1 VTRRAVAVALA
12 GLLVAVAAVGGCTGE
27 RPEVTDATRLADSST
42 TTADQGSGQPV
53 PTSGTPTVVPPDGA
67 APVVRP
73 EIVATYPHDPAA
85 FTQGLEM
92 AGDGTLLEGTGLEG
106 SSDVR
111 RVDLATGEVL
121 LDVDLPADV
130 FGEGITVLGD
140 RLFQLSWTEG
150 IAFVRDS
157 GTLEET
163 ARFAYLGEGWGLT
176 NDGVSLIMSD
186 GSSTLTFRDPD
197 TFDAV
202 RAVDVT
208 DAGQPV
214 TRLNELEYVDGLVY
228 ANVWQ
233 TDLVAVIDAASGRVV
248 RWLDLAGLLTRDQ
261 ENGAD
266 VLNGIA
272 HRPDT
277 GTLLVTGKLWPA
289 LFEIAVP

>member
-1 VTRRAVAVALA
+1 
-12 GLLVAVAAVGGCTGE
+12 
-27 RPEVTDATRLADSST
+27 
-42 TTADQGSGQPV
+42 
-53 PTSGTPTVVPPDGA
+53 
-67 APVVRP
+67 VVRP

-106 SSDVR
+106 RSDIR
-111 RVDLATGEVL
+111 RVDLASGRVL

-130 FGEGITVLGD
+130 FGEGITVLDG

-150 IAFVRDS
+150 VAFVRDS
-157 GTLEET
+157 RTLEEIG
-163 ARFAYLGEGWGLT
+163 RFEYLGEGWGLS
-176 NDGVSLIMSD
+176 NDGASLIMSD

-197 TFDAV
+197 TFDPV
-202 RAVDVT
+202 RAIEVT
-208 DAGQPV
+208 DGGSPV

-233 TDLVAVIDAASGRVV
+233 TDRVAVVDAASGRVV
-248 RWLDLAGLLTRDQ
+248 RWLDLSGLLAPDQ

-272 HRPDT
+272 HRPDA
-277 GTLLVTGKLWPA
+277 GTLLVTGKLWPV
-289 LFEIAVP
+289 LFEISVP